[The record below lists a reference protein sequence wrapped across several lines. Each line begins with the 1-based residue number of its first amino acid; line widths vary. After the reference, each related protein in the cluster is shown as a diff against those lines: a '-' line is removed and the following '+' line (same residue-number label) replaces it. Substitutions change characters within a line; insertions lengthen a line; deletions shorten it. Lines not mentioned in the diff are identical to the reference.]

1 MSKKEMWLMPPPRL
15 MGRVYSIENERA
27 TNLASSEETGDEGVL
42 VAVLLAAGA
51 PADVLQL
58 VEAN

>member
-1 MSKKEMWLMPPPRL
+1 MWLMPPPRL
-15 MGRVYSIENERA
+15 MGRVYSIENEGA

>member
-1 MSKKEMWLMPPPRL
+1 
-15 MGRVYSIENERA
+15 MGRVYSIENEGA

-42 VAVLLAAGA
+42 VAVLLSAGV